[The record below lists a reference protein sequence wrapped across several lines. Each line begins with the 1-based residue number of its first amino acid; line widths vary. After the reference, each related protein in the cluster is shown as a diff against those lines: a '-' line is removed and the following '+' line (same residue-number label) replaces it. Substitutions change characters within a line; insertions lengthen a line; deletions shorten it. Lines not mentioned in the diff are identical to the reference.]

1 MLPAPF
7 QVEAL
12 RSSSLAGEET
22 DKNQEKKITTHISGW
37 GKLPV
42 SAVVVGL
49 RSLPGLVQLHQ
60 LLSVQLV
67 GGIFSCLN
75 RLSV

>member
-1 MLPAPF
+1 MLPARF

-22 DKNQEKKITTHISGW
+22 DKNQEKKITTHMISGL

-42 SAVVVGL
+42 LAVVVGL
-49 RSLPGLVQLHQ
+49 RSLPGLVQSHQ

-67 GGIFSCLN
+67 GRIF
-75 RLSV
+75 